1 MNSTSV
7 TVQWGRVD
15 CMHENGEITHYSVRY
30 REVGISRDNR
40 GGSELNE
47 EEYQLT
53 ETVSGDSSGGITTI
67 SGLTKERLYT
77 VEVAAHNTAGTGA
90 YSKPKH
96 FQTPDGMLA
105 FTLTFA

>member
-30 REVGISRDNR
+30 REVGISRNNS

-47 EEYQLT
+47 EKI
-53 ETVSGDSSGGITTI
+53 ETVSGHSSGGITTI

-90 YSKPKH
+90 YSKPKR